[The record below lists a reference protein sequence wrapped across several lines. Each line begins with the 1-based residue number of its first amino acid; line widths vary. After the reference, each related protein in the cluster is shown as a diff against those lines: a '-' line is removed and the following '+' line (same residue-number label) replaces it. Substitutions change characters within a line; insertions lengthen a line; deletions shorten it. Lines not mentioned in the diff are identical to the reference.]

1 MITERKPPSGRA
13 AGDYSIGSAKWPGLA
28 KLMEE
33 CGEVI
38 QVGAKII
45 AANGEDIHWQ
55 NDLSLTGQLEDEI
68 ADVTAAIVFITENN
82 PLDTDR
88 ITARANRKL
97 KIFREWHAAEYA
109 PSNAE
114 WP

>member
-1 MITERKPPSGRA
+1 MS

-28 KLMEE
+28 KIMEE

-55 NDLSLTGQLEDEI
+55 NDLSLTGQLADEI

-82 PLDTDR
+82 PQLNTDQ
-88 ITARANRKL
+88 ITARASRKL
-97 KIFREWHAAEYA
+97 KIFREWHETEAGAR
-109 PSNAE
+109 SNQNAE

>member
-1 MITERKPPSGRA
+1 MT

-33 CGEVI
+33 CGEVV
-38 QVGAKII
+38 QAGTKII

-97 KIFREWHAAEYA
+97 KIFRGWHTAETDH
-109 PSNAE
+109 SNAE
-114 WP
+114 WS

>member
-1 MITERKPPSGRA
+1 MT
-13 AGDYSIGSAKWPGLA
+13 AGDYSIGSRKWPGLA

-33 CGEVI
+33 CGEAV
-38 QVGAKII
+38 QAGAKLI
-45 AANGEDIHWQ
+45 AANGADVHWQ

-68 ADVTAAIVFITENN
+68 ADVTAAIVFLTENN

-88 ITARANRKL
+88 ITTRANRKL
-97 KIFREWHAAEYA
+97 KLFRTWHAAETDH
-109 PSNAE
+109 SNAE